1 MGTPGKSDQA
11 HAGMV
16 LIYPHAGLS
25 RRHRS
30 PLATMTDSATLP
42 DDLPNA
48 IRAWRDR
55 PPAAELRGMPKVAVP
70 AVGVVRRLVPEHGAQ
85 RLLALFYRNALRL
98 APARVVLNAA
108 SAANLDELRARPL
121 ADAQALALRLSRRD
135 LGWAAGS
142 GTLLGIAG
150 AAGLAAD
157 APALVLLSMR
167 LLIRTGYCYG
177 EAPTPQLAAA
187 LFALASADTVEEKQ
201 LAWRSALAARG
212 GHEVG
217 AEIADEALRDGLERA
232 AEREFAKQALSSSLN
247 RLSLNLVQRL
257 GWRKVAGA
265 LPLIGAAVGGAV
277 NARFLAQLAVAA
289 RMVFAARRL
298 AAQGEDLLG
307 PKPAA
312 VAASAPPPARRRR
325 TRKPA

>member
-1 MGTPGKSDQA
+1 
-11 HAGMV
+11 
-16 LIYPHAGLS
+16 
-25 RRHRS
+25 
-30 PLATMTDSATLP
+30 MTDSATLP

-247 RLSLNLVQRL
+247 RLSLSLVQRL

-307 PKPAA
+307 SPPLPAA
-312 VAASAPPPARRRR
+312 AKPVRRRR
-325 TRKPA
+325 TRKPVPV